1 MSAADEL
8 SAFMD
13 DRGRLNYGEN
23 VTIAEHSLLTASAAE
38 QQGHHDT
45 RVAAC
50 LMHDVGH
57 WLDDPDDGYGIHDH
71 GDLGGD
77 WVAARFDAAV
87 SEPVRLHIEAKR
99 FLCARDPDYHD
110 HLSSASKYTLTRQ
123 GGPMT
128 ADEAEAFEARPH
140 AADAV
145 LLRRLEDDHGK
156 LTGVEIPPL
165 SHFRPLLDRLEAS
178 GPQA

>member
-1 MSAADEL
+1 
-8 SAFMD
+8 
-13 DRGRLNYGEN
+13 
-23 VTIAEHSLLTASAAE
+23 
-38 QQGHHDT
+38 
-45 RVAAC
+45 
-50 LMHDVGH
+50 MHDVGH
-57 WLDDPDDGYGIHDH
+57 WLDEPDDGYGIHDH

-140 AADAV
+140 AGDAV
-145 LLRRLEDDHGK
+145 MLRRLEDDHGK
-156 LTGVEIPPL
+156 LTGVGVLPL
-165 SHFRPLLDRLEAS
+165 SHFRLLLDRLEAS

>member
-1 MSAADEL
+1 MSAAEEL
-8 SAFMD
+8 AALMD

-23 VTIAEHSLLTASAAE
+23 VTTAEHVLLTAAAAE
-38 QQGHHDT
+38 QQGHHDAL
-45 RVAAC
+45 VAAC

-57 WLDDPDDGYGIHDH
+57 WLDEPDDGYGIHDH

-99 FLCARDPDYHD
+99 FLCAREPDYHD
-110 HLSSASKYTLTRQ
+110 RLSPASKYTLTKQ
-123 GGPMT
+123 GGPMS
-128 ADEAEAFEARPH
+128 AAEAEAFEARPH

-156 LTGVEIPPL
+156 LTGVEVLPL
-165 SHFRPLLDRLEAS
+165 SHFRPLLDRLEAR

>member
-8 SAFMD
+8 SALMD

-23 VTIAEHSLLTASAAE
+23 VTIAEHSLLTAAAAE
-38 QQGHHDT
+38 QQGHHHT
-45 RVAAC
+45 LVAAC

-57 WLDDPDDGYGIHDH
+57 WLDEPDDGYGIHDH

-140 AADAV
+140 AGDAV
-145 LLRRLEDDHGK
+145 MLRRLEDDHGK
-156 LTGVEIPPL
+156 LTGVGVLPL
-165 SHFRPLLDRLEAS
+165 SHFRLLLDRLEAS

>member
-23 VTIAEHSLLTASAAE
+23 VTIAEHSLLTAAAAE

-45 RVAAC
+45 LGAAC

-57 WLDDPDDGYGIHDH
+57 WLDEPDDGYGIHDH
-71 GDLGGD
+71 GALGGD

-87 SEPVRLHIEAKR
+87 SAPVRLHIEAKR

-156 LTGVEIPPL
+156 LTGGEVLPL

>member
-8 SAFMD
+8 SALMD

-23 VTIAEHSLLTASAAE
+23 VTIAEHSLLTAAAAE
-38 QQGHHDT
+38 QQGHRDT
-45 RVAAC
+45 LVAAC

-57 WLDDPDDGYGIHDH
+57 WLDEPDDGYGIHDH

>member
-8 SAFMD
+8 AALMD

-23 VTIAEHSLLTASAAE
+23 VTTAEHSLLTAAAAE

-45 RVAAC
+45 LVAAC

-57 WLDDPDDGYGIHDH
+57 WLDEPDDGYGIHDH
-71 GDLGGD
+71 GNLGGD

-87 SEPVRLHIEAKR
+87 SEPVRLHVDAKR
-99 FLCARDPDYHD
+99 FLCAREPDYHD
-110 HLSSASKYTLTRQ
+110 RLSPASQHTLTKQ

-128 ADEAEAFEARPH
+128 ADEATAFEARPH
-140 AADAV
+140 ATDAV

-156 LTGVEIPPL
+156 RTGVEVLPL
-165 SHFRPLLDRLEAS
+165 SHFRPLLDRLEAG

>member
-1 MSAADEL
+1 
-8 SAFMD
+8 
-13 DRGRLNYGEN
+13 
-23 VTIAEHSLLTASAAE
+23 
-38 QQGHHDT
+38 
-45 RVAAC
+45 
-50 LMHDVGH
+50 MHDVGH
-57 WLDDPDDGYGIHDH
+57 WLDEPDDGYGIHDH

-77 WVAARFDAAV
+77 WVAARFDTAV

-128 ADEAEAFEARPH
+128 PDEAEAFEARPH
-140 AADAV
+140 AGDAMM
-145 LLRRLEDDHGK
+145 LRRLEDDHGK
-156 LTGVEIPPL
+156 LTGVEVPPL
-165 SHFRPLLDRLEAS
+165 SHFRLLLDRLEAS

>member
-1 MSAADEL
+1 MSAAAEL
-8 SAFMD
+8 AALMD

-23 VTIAEHSLLTASAAE
+23 VTIAEHVLLTAAAAE
-38 QQGHHDT
+38 QQGRHDT
-45 RVAAC
+45 LVAAC

-57 WLDDPDDGYGIHDH
+57 WLDEPDDGYGIHDH

-87 SEPVRLHIEAKR
+87 SEPVRLHVEAKR
-99 FLCARDPDYHD
+99 FLCARDPGYHD
-110 HLSSASKYTLTRQ
+110 RLSVASQYTLTKQ
-123 GGPMT
+123 GGPMS
-128 ADEAEAFEARPH
+128 ADEAEAFEARQH

-156 LTGVEIPPL
+156 LTGVEVPPL
-165 SHFRPLLDRLEAS
+165 SHFRPLLDRLEK
-178 GPQA
+178 

>member
-8 SAFMD
+8 SALMD

-23 VTIAEHSLLTASAAE
+23 VTIAEHSLLTAAAAE

-45 RVAAC
+45 LVAAC

-57 WLDDPDDGYGIHDH
+57 WLDEPDDGYGIYDH

-87 SEPVRLHIEAKR
+87 SEPVRLTSR
-99 FLCARDPDYHD
+99 P
-110 HLSSASKYTLTRQ
+110 SASCAPATPT
-123 GGPMT
+123 T
-128 ADEAEAFEARPH
+128 TTTS
-140 AADAV
+140 
-145 LLRRLEDDHGK
+145 RRLRS
-156 LTGVEIPPL
+156 TR
-165 SHFRPLLDRLEAS
+165 SS
-178 GPQA
+178 GRVGR

>member
-8 SAFMD
+8 AALMA

-23 VTIAEHSLLTASAAE
+23 VTIAEHSLLTAAAAE

-45 RVAAC
+45 LVAAC
-50 LMHDVGH
+50 LMHDMGH
-57 WLDDPDDGYGIHDH
+57 WLDEPDDGYGIHDH
-71 GDLGGD
+71 GGLGGD

-99 FLCARDPDYHD
+99 FLCVRESDYHD
-110 HLSSASKYTLTRQ
+110 RLSPASKYTLTKQ

-128 ADEAEAFEARPH
+128 ADEAEVFEARPH

-156 LTGVEIPPL
+156 LTDIEVPSL
-165 SHFRPLLDRLEAS
+165 SHFRSLLDGLEAGGS
-178 GPQA
+178 

>member
-23 VTIAEHSLLTASAAE
+23 VTIAEHSLLTAAAAE
-38 QQGHHDT
+38 QQGHRDT
-45 RVAAC
+45 LVAAC

-57 WLDDPDDGYGIHDH
+57 WLDEPDDGYGIHDH

>member
-8 SAFMD
+8 SALMD
-13 DRGRLNYGEN
+13 DRGRLDYGEN
-23 VTIAEHSLLTASAAE
+23 VTIAEHSLLTAAAAE

-45 RVAAC
+45 LVAAC

-57 WLDDPDDGYGIHDH
+57 WLDEPDDGYGIHDH

-140 AADAV
+140 AGDAV
-145 LLRRLEDDHGK
+145 MLRRLEDDHGK
-156 LTGVEIPPL
+156 LTGVGVLPL
-165 SHFRPLLDRLEAS
+165 SHFRLLLDRLEAS